1 MHCEFPFLL
10 LFCMILNSLTT
21 QKSKA
26 SDINLLQTYW
36 EYFSFQHYASR
47 SGSVKICKLLLDKGA
62 DVNAQTRSGKVTSL
76 HRAAYC
82 GHITV
87 VQCLVKL
94 GADPGLC
101 DSDGQIPLHKVSN
114 DLIY

>member
-1 MHCEFPFLL
+1 MHCEFLFLL

-76 HRAAYC
+76 HRAGILWTHHSCPMPCQTWGPTQGYV
-82 GHITV
+82 TV
-87 VQCLVKL
+87 MDRFHCTRYLMT
-94 GADPGLC
+94 
-101 DSDGQIPLHKVSN
+101 
-114 DLIY
+114 